1 MLALL
6 LLLLGCTMHSTESN
20 EVGVRVNLLTGL
32 DSEIYP
38 PGGTYFL
45 FILSDWYT
53 FSTKAQTLEM
63 TATPTQ
69 TEDAASGDLEFKTSD
84 GNDIGVDVTVIYRL
98 VPEQAAHVLTQVARN
113 DESLKEA
120 IVRPLA
126 RSIIRDVLNELTSE
140 DVYAGKKF
148 QAADKARMALDAAL
162 TPYGL
167 RCDNVILADHRFHDR
182 YQAAINDRKVF
193 DQQANTLQSAAE
205 NVMREWEAKLEAT
218 KGEVE
223 KKIAQ
228 ENGKQ
233 QQTMLSADAY
243 YISRQKEAEAILA
256 EKTASA
262 EGIQKMNQALAGSG
276 GRVMVKR
283 RIAEALMGKKIIVLP
298 GGSSAVDVQKLDV
311 NSLLKTY
318 VAAEATS
325 P

>member
-1 MLALL
+1 MLTLLLALMA
-6 LLLLGCTMHSTESN
+6 CTMHSTESN

-45 FILSDWYT
+45 FFLSDWYT

-63 TATPTQ
+63 TANPSQ
-69 TEDAASGDLEFKTSD
+69 VEDAAQGDLEFKTSD

-113 DESLKEA
+113 DESLKES

-148 QAADKARMALDAAL
+148 QAADKARAALDAAL

-167 RCDNVILADHRFHDR
+167 RCDNVILGDHRFHDR
-182 YQAAINDRKVF
+182 YQTAINDRKVF
-193 DQQANTLQSAAE
+193 DQQANTLRSAAE
-205 NVMREWEAKLEAT
+205 NVQREWEAKLEAT

-223 KKIAQ
+223 RKIAQ

-233 QQTMLSADAY
+233 QQTMLAADAY
-243 YISRQKEAEAILA
+243 YVARQKEAEAILA

-283 RIAEALMGKKIIVLP
+283 RIAEALQGKRIVVLP

-311 NSLLKTY
+311 NSLLQTY
-318 VAAEATS
+318 AAAEAS
-325 P
+325 R

>member
-1 MLALL
+1 MLALFL
-6 LLLLGCTMHSTESN
+6 ALTGCAMHSTEAN
-20 EVGVRVNLLTGL
+20 EVGVQVNLLTGL
-32 DSEIYP
+32 DSDIYP

-63 TATPTQ
+63 TVAKTQ
-69 TEDAASGDLEFKTSD
+69 GEESSGDLEFKTSD

-98 VPEQAAHVLTQVARN
+98 VPEQAPHVLTQVARN
-113 DESLKEA
+113 DESLKES

-148 QAADKARMALDAAL
+148 QAADKARTALDEAL

-167 RCDNVILADHRFHDR
+167 RCDNVILGDHRFHDR

-205 NVMREWEAKLEAT
+205 NVQREWEAKLEAT

-228 ENGKQ
+228 QNGLQ
-233 QQTMLSADAY
+233 QQAMIEADAY
-243 YISRQKEAEAILA
+243 YIARQKEAEAILA

-283 RIAEALMGKKIIVLP
+283 RIAEALQGKKIVVLP

-318 VAAEATS
+318 AATEATS
-325 P
+325 Q

>member
-1 MLALL
+1 MLALFL
-6 LLLLGCTMHSTESN
+6 ALTGCAMHSTEAN
-20 EVGVRVNLLTGL
+20 EVGVQVNLLTGL
-32 DSEIYP
+32 DSDIYP

-45 FILSDWYT
+45 FFLSDWYT

-63 TATPTQ
+63 TAAKTQ
-69 TEDAASGDLEFKTSD
+69 GEESSGDLEFKTSD

-98 VPEQAAHVLTQVARN
+98 VPEQAPHVLTQVARN
-113 DESLKEA
+113 DESLKES

-148 QAADKARMALDAAL
+148 QAADKARTALDEAL

-167 RCDNVILADHRFHDR
+167 RCDNVILGDHRFHDR

-205 NVMREWEAKLEAT
+205 NVQREWEAKLEAT

-228 ENGKQ
+228 QNGLQ
-233 QQTMLSADAY
+233 QQAMIEADAY

-283 RIAEALMGKKIIVLP
+283 RIAEALQGKKIVVLP
-298 GGSSAVDVQKLDV
+298 GGSGAVEVQKLDV

-318 VAAEATS
+318 AATEATA

>member
-1 MLALL
+1 MLALFL
-6 LLLLGCTMHSTESN
+6 ALAGCTMHSTESN
-20 EVGVRVNLLTGL
+20 EVGVRVNLVTGL

-63 TATPTQ
+63 TAAR
-69 TEDAASGDLEFKTSD
+69 TEGAEASGDLEFKTSD

-98 VPEQAAHVLTQVARN
+98 VPEQASHVLTQVARN
-113 DESLKEA
+113 DVSLKDS

-148 QAADKARMALDAAL
+148 QAADKARLALDAAL

-167 RCDNVILADHRFHDR
+167 RCDNVILGDHRFHDR

-205 NVMREWEAKLEAT
+205 NVQREWEAKLEAT

-228 ENGKQ
+228 QNGLQ
-233 QQTMLSADAY
+233 QQKMIEADAY
-243 YISRQKEAEAILA
+243 YIARQKEAEAILA

-283 RIAEALMGKKIIVLP
+283 RIAEALQGKKIVVLP